1 MRLSF
6 FSVAFLTIIACLGCG
21 SGGPTVYSVTG
32 KVTLDGQ
39 PLPNVN
45 VAFFPS
51 DSKLPS
57 SGGVTDSQGVYK
69 LTTAGGTA
77 GAVAGKHKVTVY
89 GGGPAIAGMSATGQ
103 SNDPAVWKKKQ
114 EDTANS
120 FKSLGAVQDPKGK
133 SATPK
138 IDSPVPEK
146 YASAD
151 KTTLEKDVGA
161 TSNVIDLELSS
172 K

>member
-1 MRLSF
+1 MRLGF
-6 FSVAFLTIIACLGCG
+6 FSVAFLTVIACLGCG
-21 SGGPTVYSVTG
+21 SGGPTTYSVTG

-51 DSKLPS
+51 DRKLPS
-57 SGGVTDSQGVYK
+57 SGGVADSHGVYK
-69 LTTAGGTA
+69 LTTAGGIA

-89 GGGPAIAGMSATGQ
+89 GGGQAMAGLSATGQ

-114 EDTANS
+114 EDAANS
-120 FKSLGAVQDPKGK
+120 FKAVADTQTPKGR
-133 SATPK
+133 SAAPQN
-138 IDSPVPEK
+138 DSPVPEK
-146 YASAD
+146 YASPD

-161 TSNVIDLELSS
+161 KSNVIDLELSS